1 MEKKYLNKL
10 LLIGVL
16 FLCYSLNTAAQKKT
30 YLNPKDTMD
39 LKYEKFDMDFYQKN
53 KDERGNLLF
62 NEKKENEF
70 LLEVIGNEILDE
82 IVVRKLYYPYYFT
95 NIKKFSINGD
105 LREKGITLG
114 ECKVGKWLECDKF
127 GICNVIDYEKNRGR
141 FGYNDVL
148 LFLEKKKYIN
158 PKKGVGLGRFGVAYN
173 YENSYWIVSGT
184 HNETLWTVY
193 HLDGNTGKILKEF
206 QPPIVF

>member
-1 MEKKYLNKL
+1 MERKYLNKL

-39 LKYEKFDMDFYQKN
+39 LKYEKFDMDFYIKN
-53 KDERGNLLF
+53 KSYEDGLDF
-62 NEKKENEF
+62 SEKSEDGTEI
-70 LLEVIGNEILDE
+70 EISVSEILSSIE
-82 IVVRKLYYPYYFT
+82 QRESLPPYYFVK
-95 NIKKFSINGD
+95 IKRFYINGG
-105 LREKGITLG
+105 LKEKGILLDN
-114 ECKVGKWLECDKF
+114 CKIGKWVECDEAGNCK
-127 GICNVIDYEKNRGR
+127 IVDYEKNRGR

-148 LFLEKKKYIN
+148 HFLEKKKFIN
-158 PKKGVGLGRFGVAYN
+158 PKEGVGRGRFTVVYN
-173 YENSYWIVSGT
+173 YENTYWIVSGT
-184 HNETLWTVY
+184 HNESLWTVY